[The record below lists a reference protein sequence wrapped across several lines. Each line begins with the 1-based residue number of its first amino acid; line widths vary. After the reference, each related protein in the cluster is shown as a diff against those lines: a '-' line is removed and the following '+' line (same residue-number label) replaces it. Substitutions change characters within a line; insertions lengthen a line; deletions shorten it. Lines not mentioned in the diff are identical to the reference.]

1 MSDLKFLTYCEI
13 DGVEHDPVEVYV
25 DASPAEPD
33 VNWGGSFD
41 VTSVM
46 VKGPNHRD
54 LMPEMT
60 DEEIESLTE
69 RLYQDSCDAAEDSRY

>member
-1 MSDLKFLTYCEI
+1 MSDLKFITYVEI

-41 VTSVM
+41 VYSVM
-46 VKGPNHRD
+46 SKGDEQMHR
-54 LMPEMT
+54 LT
-60 DEEIESLTE
+60 DSEIDSLTE
-69 RLYQDSCDAAEDSRY
+69 RLYQNACDDAEDYRA

>member
-1 MSDLKFLTYCEI
+1 MSDLKFITYVEV

-41 VTSVM
+41 VTGVDYKGVDVM
-46 VKGPNHRD
+46 PK
-54 LMPEMT
+54 MT

>member
-41 VTSVM
+41 VTSVTA
-46 VKGPNHRD
+46 KGRD
-54 LMPEMT
+54 LMESMT
-60 DEEIESLTE
+60 DAEIESLTE
-69 RLYQDSCDAAEDSRY
+69 RLYQDSCDAAEYSRY